1 MKQLTALLSAALILA
16 FVFVGCGHLS
26 GNDPLGVTG
35 GGSNG
40 YGSAGGSTGGDYGG
54 GFDNRLLGGW
64 QSETFGGDYYI
75 IRFFSSGGFQ
85 LQYYSD
91 GVPGSSYEG
100 SFYTYDGHLVLAYG
114 DELEDYEYSI
124 SGDMA
129 QLNYQGFTII
139 WHRI

>member
-1 MKQLTALLSAALILA
+1 MKRIIVLLSAAFILA
-16 FVFVGCGHLS
+16 LLFAGCGHLS

-40 YGSAGGSTGGDYGG
+40 YGSLGGSTGGGFEGG
-54 GFDNRLLGGW
+54 YDNRLLGGW

-75 IRFFSSGGFQ
+75 IRFFSSGDFE

-100 SFYTYDGHLVLAYG
+100 SFHTYDGHLVLAYG
-114 DELEDYEYSI
+114 DESDDYEYTI
-124 SGDMA
+124 SGSTAYLSYDGA
-129 QLNYQGFTII
+129 TII